1 MNAYF
6 RKKIKIYFTAN
17 YHLIVKRLILIL
29 LVAFFPYICSSQVLI
44 SLVLGD
50 KLNSGKV
57 EFGLEGGANF
67 MSLGGLPQAKS
78 STGFNLGF
86 YFDIKVKETPWMV
99 HTGVIVKS
107 SLGAEGLPPY
117 SLNDADL
124 DKLFASGSVERNF
137 RDFNVP
143 ITAKYNFKNH
153 FSVDGGIMLGLLYK
167 AFDKFNADVNG
178 SKLTYQVDIL
188 DLYHRIDAGAT
199 AALSYKLM
207 KGLGMNFSMRY
218 YYGLSDITKVG
229 IQPSQFNRS
238 LYLTVGIPIGRGKAL
253 KKEASKN

>member
-1 MNAYF
+1 M
-6 RKKIKIYFTAN
+6 
-17 YHLIVKRLILIL
+17 KRYLLIL
-29 LVAFFPYICSSQVLI
+29 LVAFFPFLGNGQVLI

-124 DKLFASGSVERNF
+124 DKLFASGSV
-137 RDFNVP
+137 
-143 ITAKYNFKNH
+143 
-153 FSVDGGIMLGLLYK
+153 
-167 AFDKFNADVNG
+167 
-178 SKLTYQVDIL
+178 
-188 DLYHRIDAGAT
+188 
-199 AALSYKLM
+199 
-207 KGLGMNFSMRY
+207 
-218 YYGLSDITKVG
+218 
-229 IQPSQFNRS
+229 
-238 LYLTVGIPIGRGKAL
+238 
-253 KKEASKN
+253 